1 MCPLSITEDLTSMRK
16 RVFSLLQK
24 NKQGLTLHMIVRTF
38 RLSPEEK
45 PLLVKS
51 LKELESQGAILRIRS
66 RYFVRQRSSL
76 IRARLISVH
85 PGYGFARPEDALLED
100 IFIPARYSR
109 GAHQGDLVEVF
120 YKEKGPRGKNE
131 GRVTRVLERG
141 QETMLGVVKELR
153 DQFFLAPYDSPS
165 PEEVPLA
172 GPKSQRLQDGIILK
186 VDRNTLAV
194 TEVLGFPEEEGVDTQ
209 VVIQRFGLS
218 AEFSERALAEVQQVP
233 LDIGLRDLENR
244 KDYRHW
250 VTVTIDGPDAQDF
263 DDAVSIRTTDGGNF
277 LLGVHIADVSHYIQ
291 EGSSL
296 DEEAFQRGTSVYFP
310 DRTLPMFPEKISNT
324 VCSLRPREDKLTI
337 SVVLE
342 IDQRGNVLQ
351 AAFHPSL
358 IRTAERMTYDSVYK
372 ILEGDEEEKHRFPQL
387 VPHLRLMEDLAHVL
401 REKRRK
407 AGSLDFD
414 LVEPEL
420 VYKEGKL
427 HSVVPLERNIAHRLI
442 EEFMV
447 TANEEVAAFLLGK
460 EAPLIFRIHPPPR
473 TDDLRR
479 LREMLSHFGI
489 SLPESRTLRAK
500 DLQFALD
507 QAEDRPDKP
516 FVGSQVLKSLRW
528 ALYSEENQGHFG
540 LAKKAYTHFTSPIRR
555 YPDLFVHRI
564 LKKVLKGER
573 ASASFLASV
582 AQHSSD
588 QERKA
593 EKAERELVEWRIFR
607 LLKTKLGDELE
618 GIIVNILRGGL
629 VVELKDYFVEGLV
642 PFMDLSGE
650 YYYKREER
658 SLVGQKTGHT
668 YSLGAKVRVVLAS
681 VDTFQRRITLALS

>member
-1 MCPLSITEDLTSMRK
+1 MCPPSITEDLLSMRK
-16 RVFSLLQK
+16 RIFSLLQK
-24 NKQGLTLHMIVRTF
+24 NKQGLTLHKIVRNF

-45 PLLVKS
+45 PLLVKT
-51 LKELESQGAILRIRS
+51 LKELESQGAILRVKS

-76 IRARLISVH
+76 VRARLISVH

-120 YKEKGPRGKNE
+120 YKEKATRGKYE
-131 GRVTRVLERG
+131 GRVTRILERG

-153 DQFFLAPYDSPS
+153 GQFFLAPYDSPS
-165 PEEVPLA
+165 PEEFPLA
-172 GPKSQRLQDGIILK
+172 SPKSQRLQDGIILK
-186 VDRNTLAV
+186 VDRNTLAII
-194 TEVLGFPEEEGVDTQ
+194 EILGFPEDEGVDTQ

-218 AEFSERALAEVQQVP
+218 AEFSEKALTEAQQVP
-233 LDIGLRDLENR
+233 LDIGFKDSENR
-244 KDYRHW
+244 KDYRDW

-263 DDAVSIRTTDGGNF
+263 DDAVSVRATDTGNF
-277 LLGVHIADVSHYIQ
+277 LLHIADVSHYIH
-291 EGSSL
+291 ENSPL
-296 DEEAFQRGTSVYFP
+296 DEEAFQRGTSVYFR

-324 VCSLRPREDKLTI
+324 LCSLRPREDKLTI

-342 IDQRGNVLQ
+342 IDRGGHVIQ

-358 IRTAERMTYDSVYK
+358 IRTAERMTYDSVHK
-372 ILEGDEEEKHRFPQL
+372 ILEGDGDEKRKFPQL
-387 VPHLRLMEDLAHVL
+387 VPHLQLMGDLAHLL
-401 REKRRK
+401 RENRRN

-427 HSVVPLERNIAHRLI
+427 YSVIPSERNFAHRMI

-447 TANEEVAAFLLGK
+447 AANEAVAVFLLGK

-473 TDDLRR
+473 SEDLRR

-489 SLPESRTLRAK
+489 SLPESRKLRAK
-500 DLQFALD
+500 DLQSALD
-507 QAEDRPDKP
+507 QAENRPDKQ
-516 FVGSQVLKSLRW
+516 FVGFQVLKSLRW

-540 LAKKAYTHFTSPIRR
+540 LTKKVYTHFTSPIRR
-555 YPDLFVHRI
+555 YPDLVVHRI
-564 LKKVLKGER
+564 LKKVLKGEQVC
-573 ASASFLASV
+573 ASLLASV

-593 EKAERELVEWRIFR
+593 EKAEKELVEWRIFR
-607 LLKTKLGDELE
+607 LLKTKLGDETD
-618 GIIVNILRGGL
+618 GIIVHLSRGGL
-629 VVELKDYFVEGLV
+629 VVELKDFFVEGWI

-650 YYYKREER
+650 YFYKREER

-668 YSLGAKVRVVLAS
+668 YSLGDKVRVVLAS
-681 VDTFQRRITLALS
+681 VDTFHRRITLALS